1 MESPSPASTMVAKKR
16 KTLMRFIAKSHVSL
30 PERHHMLTKPQLV
43 DWMVKNNLV
52 MLPEPQ
58 TEKAAGGARRVKV
71 HLPRQG
77 AKALPLAGIGI
88 ASHDPHATYQ
98 VKQDGARTAKPVE
111 HIDTGNG
118 IHFIPLEK
126 TESPVSPHTIVIEK
140 PVPGADD
147 AVIVQEETQKQP
159 AGCTIM

>member
-1 MESPSPASTMVAKKR
+1 MVTKKR

-30 PERHHMLTKPQLV
+30 PEQHHMLTKPQLV

-58 TEKAAGGARRVKV
+58 TEKAEGVRRVKI

-88 ASHDPHATYQ
+88 ASHDVHAKYQ
-98 VKQDGARTAKPVE
+98 VKQDGSRSPKPVE
-111 HIDTGNG
+111 HIDTGSG
-118 IHFIPLEK
+118 VHFIPLE
-126 TESPVSPHTIVIEK
+126 TDSPVSPHTIVIEK
-140 PVPGADD
+140 PVPGNDD
-147 AVIVQEETQKQP
+147 AVMVQPQGAKQP
-159 AGCTIM
+159 SGCAIM